1 MGQEGKAQ
9 YIATKMPLME
19 REVRV
24 ETGFLDDAETV
35 IVAFGS
41 PAKFVKYAIRQLRAA
56 GHRIGYVRPITLWPF
71 PYETDRRSRGAVR
84 TCAASAASSS
94 RPGQMIDDVR
104 IGAAG
109 RAPVEFIGGV
119 STDGSGFGVGR
130 ILDVEVDR
138 RTAPRPARRPRATDD
153 PRLRSQQ
160 LRAAAPPGG
169 GNPMTT
175 TDLPLGPVIDTSTA
189 PAGGARMVEAQL
201 PDLLLTQEHH
211 MCPGCGEPIAVRQF
225 LETITQLDA
234 VDHAI
239 GVAGIGCYT
248 SFSGTMDVDLVQALH
263 GRAPSVATGV
273 KRMLPDALVFTL
285 QGDGDMVNEGLQ
297 EVIHTAARGEKIT
310 CILLNNGVFGE
321 TGGHMTATSVIGQRT
336 KNSIDGRDAEYHGY
350 PILIGDLIAQ
360 LQGAAYVARGS
371 VHNAGAVARTQK
383 MFKRAFESQI
393 AGAGFSFVEV
403 LTMCPTGWFI
413 PTPEGPDYMTET
425 LGEVHIMGE
434 LKVDGHVRT
443 TEELHAENVASS
455 ARSTKPS
462 PAAASTPDRTATAPR
477 LHSDAPSD
485 GVV

>member
-1 MGQEGKAQ
+1 
-9 YIATKMPLME
+9 
-19 REVRV
+19 
-24 ETGFLDDAETV
+24 
-35 IVAFGS
+35 
-41 PAKFVKYAIRQLRAA
+41 
-56 GHRIGYVRPITLWPF
+56 
-71 PYETDRRSRGAVR
+71 
-84 TCAASAASSS
+84 
-94 RPGQMIDDVR
+94 
-104 IGAAG
+104 
-109 RAPVEFIGGV
+109 
-119 STDGSGFGVGR
+119 
-130 ILDVEVDR
+130 
-138 RTAPRPARRPRATDD
+138 
-153 PRLRSQQ
+153 
-160 LRAAAPPGG
+160 
-169 GNPMTT
+169 MTT

-189 PAGGARMVEAQL
+189 PAGGARRVEAQL

-234 VDHAI
+234 VDRAI
-239 GVAGIGCYT
+239 AVAGIGCYT
-248 SFSGTMDVDLVQALH
+248 SFSATMDVDLVQALH

-297 EVIHTAARGEKIT
+297 EVIHTAARGERIT

-336 KNSIDGRDAEYHGY
+336 KNSLDGRDAEYHGY

-443 TEELHAENVASS
+443 TEELHAENVAKQREVDEAL
-455 ARSTKPS
+455 ARGG
-462 PAAASTPDRTATAPR
+462 
-477 LHSDAPSD
+477 LHP
-485 GVV
+485 